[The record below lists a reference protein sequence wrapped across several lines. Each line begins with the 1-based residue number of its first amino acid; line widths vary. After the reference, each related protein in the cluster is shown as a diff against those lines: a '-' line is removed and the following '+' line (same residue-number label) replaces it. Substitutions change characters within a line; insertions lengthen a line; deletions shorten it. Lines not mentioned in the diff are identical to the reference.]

1 VDKRCT
7 EEVIVRRYLVIA
19 NQTLGGGPLLALLR
33 ELGARPSSFYVL
45 VPASSPHDHAW
56 SDGEAVATAERR
68 LEAALAR
75 FRAADLEV
83 DGGEVGDGRP
93 MQAVTDLLDRGERF
107 DEVVL
112 STLPAGPSRWLRL
125 DIVHRL
131 ESFGM
136 PLHHVIGPREP
147 SRV

>member
-1 VDKRCT
+1 
-7 EEVIVRRYLVIA
+7 VIVRRYLVIA
-19 NQTLGGGPLLALLR
+19 NQTLGGGHLLALLR
-33 ELGARPSSFYVL
+33 ELGAKSSSFYVL

-56 SDGEAVATAERR
+56 SDGEAVAMAERR
-68 LEAALAR
+68 LKAALAS
-75 FRAADLEV
+75 FRAADLDVE
-83 DGGEVGDGRP
+83 GGEVGDGRP

-136 PLHHVIGPREP
+136 PVHHVIGPAE
-147 SRV
+147 RVHV

>member
-1 VDKRCT
+1 
-7 EEVIVRRYLVIA
+7 VRRYLVIA
-19 NQTLGGGPLLALLR
+19 NQTLGGGHLLTLLR
-33 ELGARPSSFYVL
+33 ELGAKPSSFYVL
-45 VPASSPHDHAW
+45 VPASSAHDHTW
-56 SDGEAVATAERR
+56 SDGEAVAMAERR
-68 LEAALAR
+68 LEAALAS

-83 DGGEVGDGRP
+83 EGGEVGDGHP

-136 PLHHVIGPREP
+136 PLHHVIGPAEHAH
-147 SRV
+147 V